1 MLRKLSL
8 SIIALFS
15 IVFTVFPQ
23 STKTVSQ
30 VPNSSA
36 EPFRIERGVSFSAS
50 RRTSNP
56 SSSENVKQASRNAV
70 ISDYNEA
77 LNIIRENH
85 IDGKRKDLNALTN
98 SSITS
103 MLRTL
108 DPHSNY
114 YDTAQYQDLL
124 SDQHSEYIGIGCSIA
139 NYTAAGK
146 TDTYV
151 TSTYQDSTASRAG
164 LRFGDKIIA
173 VDNQKTAGKSSSE
186 VRDRI
191 RGEKDTTVRITVER
205 ASNGKIE
212 TVEIR
217 RSVVPQPSIPD
228 AYMLRPRIGYIDLS
242 GGFNYTTNDE
252 IEVALKELNEQGMT
266 SLILDL
272 RNNTGGLVDQAVKVA
287 GRFLQPGQTVVTQK
301 GRFEIDNR
309 NWQATNKKT
318 ENVALVVLVNGSTAS
333 ASEIVS
339 GALQDYDRALI
350 VGEKTFGKGL
360 VQSVFDLPYKSG
372 LTLTT
377 AKYFTPSGRS
387 IQRDYSKIGTYE
399 YFQHK
404 ISYTYKPDSS
414 KFARTTSGRKVYG
427 GDGITPDEIV
437 KNQALT
443 ASQTKLLDPIFF
455 FTREVANGRI
465 QELESYK
472 ITRPLQYGER
482 IKSNVFPDPEQ
493 LLKSFVQYLG
503 KQNSANVSNRQIE
516 ADKTFISNQINYNL
530 ATAAYGS
537 VSANQILIENDLQI
551 AKAVSVL
558 PEAESLFLAA
568 KRSIKNRQ
576 AGIN

>member
-1 MLRKLSL
+1 MLSKLSL
-8 SIIALFS
+8 SLVVLFS
-15 IVFTVFPQ
+15 VFVTAFPQ
-23 STKTVSQ
+23 SSKTVSQ
-30 VPNSSA
+30 IPNSSA
-36 EPFRIERGVSFSAS
+36 EPFRIEPGVSFSAS
-50 RRTSNP
+50 RKSTNVNG
-56 SSSENVKQASRNAV
+56 SENAKLATRNAI
-70 ISDYNEA
+70 ISDFSEA

-85 IDGKRKDLNALTN
+85 IDGKREDFGALTN

-114 YDTAQYQDLL
+114 YDTAQYQELL

-139 NYTAAGK
+139 NYTVAGK

-173 VDNQKTAGKSSSE
+173 VDNQKTAGVSSSE

-191 RGEKDTTVRITVER
+191 RGEKGTTVRITVQR
-205 ASNGKIE
+205 ASDGKIE
-212 TVEIR
+212 TLEIR

-228 AYMLRPRIGYIDLS
+228 AYMLRPGIGYINLS

-272 RNNTGGLVDQAVKVA
+272 RGNTGGLVDQAVKVA
-287 GRFLQPGQTVVTQK
+287 GKFLKSGQTVVTQK
-301 GRFEIDNR
+301 GRFPIDNR
-309 NWQATNKKT
+309 IWQATNKKP
-318 ENVALVVLVNGSTAS
+318 ENVALVVLVNGGTAS
-333 ASEIVS
+333 ASEIVA

-377 AKYFTPSGRS
+377 AKYYTPSGRS

-404 ISYTYKPDSS
+404 VSYTEKPDATN
-414 KFARTTSGRKVYG
+414 FARTTSGRKVYG

-437 KNQALT
+437 ENQSLT
-443 ASQTKLLDPIFF
+443 ASQVKLLDPLFF
-455 FTREVANGRI
+455 FAREIVNGRI
-465 QELESYK
+465 QGFENYK
-472 ITRPLQYGER
+472 ITRPIQYGER
-482 IKSNVFPDPEQ
+482 IRASFFPAPAP
-493 LLKSFVQYLG
+493 LLKSFVEYLG
-503 KQNSANVSNRQIE
+503 KQNPANITNRQIE
-516 ADKTFISNQINYNL
+516 ADKTFIINQLNYNL
-530 ATAAYGS
+530 ATAAFGGI
-537 VSANQILIENDLQI
+537 SANQVLIENDLQV

-558 PEAESLFLAA
+558 PAAGSLFLVA
-568 KRSIKNRQ
+568 KRSFPKYGR
-576 AGIN
+576 